1 MKEAILKLFKK
12 NFEEEEVLH
21 ELFLTIRKNNQ
32 NEKCLY

>member
-1 MKEAILKLFKK
+1 MKEAILRLFKK

-21 ELFLTIRKNNQ
+21 ELFQTKKKNNQ

>member
-21 ELFLTIRKNNQ
+21 ELFLTIRKTNE

>member
-1 MKEAILKLFKK
+1 MKEAILRLFKK

-21 ELFLTIRKNNQ
+21 ELFLTIRKTNE